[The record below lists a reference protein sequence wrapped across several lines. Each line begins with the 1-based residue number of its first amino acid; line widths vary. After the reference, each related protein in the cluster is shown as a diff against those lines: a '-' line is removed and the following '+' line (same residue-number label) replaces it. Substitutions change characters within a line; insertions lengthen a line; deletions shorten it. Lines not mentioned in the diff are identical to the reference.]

1 MIKEN
6 NKPIISF
13 DNPEEIKKF
22 ILEYESNIYMGKNI
36 DNQDVIVEVE
46 KGKRMIVKT
55 LNSKNWWEWVEY
67 DELGL
72 VVAQGVD
79 PSEKLGKKL
88 EKNHDIVDDMFE

>member
-1 MIKEN
+1 MAKEN

-13 DNPEEIKKF
+13 DNPEEIKNF
-22 ILEYESNIYMGKNI
+22 ILKHESNIYMGKNI
-36 DNQDVIVEVE
+36 DGQDVIVELE
-46 KGKRMIVKT
+46 KGKSMIVKT

-79 PSEKLGKKL
+79 PSEKLGKEL
-88 EKNHDIVDDMFE
+88 EEDHDIVDDIFE